1 MEWSDR
7 GIVLSAR
14 RHGESSAIVAVLTE
28 SHGRHLGL
36 VRGGAGKRHAGQL
49 APGNEVAVRWR
60 ARLEDHLGSYACEAV
75 RHHAAGLLDDPLR
88 LAGLSAACAVADSAL
103 PEREPHRAA
112 YESLLGLL
120 QAIAAAPTQTW
131 AETYARFELRLLKD
145 LGFGLDLARC
155 AATGRNDTLAYVSP
169 RSGRAVSRAA
179 AEPYRDR
186 LLPLPAFLLEGQGAP
201 GSGPEILDA
210 LRLTGHFLEAHVF
223 APHGRTLPAA
233 RGRLVDRLA
242 AWATIS

>member
-14 RHGESSAIVAVLTE
+14 RHGESSAILSALTE
-28 SHGRHLGL
+28 THGRHLGL
-36 VRGGAGKRHAGQL
+36 VRGGAGKRHAG
-49 APGNEVAVRWR
+49 AIEPGNEVAVRWR
-60 ARLEDHLGSYACEAV
+60 ARLEEHLGGFTCEAI
-75 RHHAAGLLDDPLR
+75 RHHAAGILDDPLR

-103 PEREPHRAA
+103 PEREPHRAV
-112 YESLLGLL
+112 YESLRTLL
-120 QAIAAAPTQTW
+120 QALSALPTQSW
-131 AETYARFELRLLKD
+131 AGTYARFELGLLKD

-186 LLPLPAFLLEGQGAP
+186 LLPLPAFLLEDEGAAASR
-201 GSGPEILDA
+201 GEILEA
-210 LRLTGHFLEAHVF
+210 LRLTGYFLDAHVF

-233 RGRLVDRLA
+233 RARLVDRLT